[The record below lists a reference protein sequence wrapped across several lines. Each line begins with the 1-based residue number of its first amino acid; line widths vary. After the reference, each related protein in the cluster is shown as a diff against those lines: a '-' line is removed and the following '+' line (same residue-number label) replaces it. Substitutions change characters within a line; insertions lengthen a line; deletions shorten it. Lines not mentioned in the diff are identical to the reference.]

1 MSVLH
6 RVYGELRD
14 EINSYI
20 DRDPAVRSAAEV
32 VFTYP
37 GFHAILWHR
46 LAHRLYRRRW
56 YFVARVISA
65 FSRWLT
71 GIEIHPGAK
80 IGRRL
85 FIDHGLGVVI
95 GETAEIGDDVTLYQG
110 VTLGGTTLEK
120 GKRHPTLEDGV
131 IVGSGA
137 QILGPFTVG
146 ANSRIGANSVVLK
159 TVPPCSTVIG
169 IPGRV
174 VKRARLE
181 NGQCFDAYGTP
192 AQDLDEAAPAL
203 ETELRHEVDALK
215 AQIAGLEARMGAMAA
230 KKPRARRKA
239 VEE

>member
-1 MSVLH
+1 MTFVKRIYDYLH
-6 RVYGELRD
+6 D
-14 EINSYI
+14 EIHSYV
-20 DRDPAVRSAAEV
+20 DRDPAVRSLWEV
-32 VFTYP
+32 FFTYP
-37 GFHAILWHR
+37 GFHAVVWHKLAHWLYRHR
-46 LAHRLYRRRW
+46 L
-56 YFVARVISA
+56 YFVARIISS

-85 FIDHGLGVVI
+85 FIDHGTGLVI

-146 ANSRIGANSVVLK
+146 SNARIGANSVVLK
-159 TVPPCSTVIG
+159 EVPPCSTIIG

-174 VKRARLE
+174 VKTGRLRD
-181 NGQCFDAYGTP
+181 GKCFDAYGTP
-192 AQDLDEAAPAL
+192 VKDIEEAPPPLDAELKL
-203 ETELRHEVDALK
+203 EVETLK
-215 AQIAGLEARMGAMAA
+215 AQLAALEARLENMT
-230 KKPRARRKA
+230 RARED
-239 VEE
+239 EEAEV